1 MVYARRFLA
10 VIAVALVFWVDLIAI
25 PVYFVMTGRSYIEDY
40 NPIVEAVF
48 EFIMTGHWNWKDDG
62 KDDKEKE
69 P

>member
-10 VIAVALVFWVDLIAI
+10 LVAVSLVFWVDLIAI

-62 KDDKEKE
+62 KDEEEK

>member
-10 VIAVALVFWVDLIAI
+10 VVAVALVFWVDLIAI

-48 EFIMTGHWNWKDDG
+48 EFIMTGRWKWKDDG
-62 KDDKEKE
+62 KDEDEK

>member
-10 VIAVALVFWVDLIAI
+10 LVAVSLVFWVDLIAI

-40 NPIVEAVF
+40 SIVEAVF

-62 KDDKEKE
+62 KDEEEK

>member
-10 VIAVALVFWVDLIAI
+10 LVAVSLVFWVDLIAI

-40 NPIVEAVF
+40 SIVEAVF
-48 EFIMTGHWNWKDDG
+48 EFIMTGRWNWKDDG
-62 KDDKEKE
+62 KDEEEK